1 MDILTDQPWIPPKLQ
16 YLTIRSPWPKASII
30 LNSASEK
37 PTKYEFKYPLK
48 ASIPDNSLLAVTAV
62 TSLFELTINYLKN
75 SSSVI
80 SNPIIFFAAAE

>member
-1 MDILTDQPWIPPKLQ
+1 MNPSKAPILSHTIS
-16 YLTIRSPWPKASII
+16 LTKGINYSK
-30 LNSASEK
+30 SASEK
-37 PTKYEFKYPLK
+37 PTKYELKYPLK
-48 ASIPDNSLLAVTAV
+48 ASIPDNSLLAATAV